1 MQLSNGYGERV
12 TLAIVRRPTKRGK
25 MRYQVRVE
33 GHKTETFDTKREADY
48 YAATLR
54 LKRKPTRTMTCGE
67 LVDRYNALWKAGNLP
82 HQSAP
87 PKQST
92 MSTRRQNLAL
102 FLAEFADSDVN
113 ELDALRVEVWATA
126 HTWAVASVNPIWNYA
141 AKRDIVSHNPF
152 ANTCRSPAK
161 DAATSPPCRTT
172 SSSAWP
178 KQPSRSG
185 PTAAPSSHGR
195 HTPA

>member
-1 MQLSNGYGERV
+1 MMSSV
-12 TLAIVRRPTKRGK
+12 RPTKRGK
-25 MRYQVRVE
+25 MHYQVRVE
-33 GHKTETFDTKREADY
+33 GYEAKTFDTSREARD

-152 ANTCRSPAK
+152 SQYMPKPGEGRRHIT
-161 DAATSPPCRTT
+161 PCRTT

-178 KQPSRSG
+178 RQPSRSG
-185 PTAAPSSHGR
+185 PTAAPS
-195 HTPA
+195 